1 VFSCGEPD
9 EASRKASIA
18 RLPAFTRSMRP
29 PTAEEARLMQLQRCH
44 RVLPQ
49 DNDTGGFFVAVLHLL
64 PDHSPTPPEYQAC
77 AVEEASL
84 TGEGKKKKH
93 GGQEVSAEASMEI
106 MRNLGYN
113 PKHTTINGTARAS
126 GNTGAVSK
134 KTPVVTA
141 TGSARPDAPA
151 APAPNPPKGE
161 AAEGPVEYRL
171 LGSAESRLVCE
182 GLQLDPAWVA
192 AADSS
197 TPSPRYH
204 LVSTV
209 AVPTTALG
217 ESAEEGEDV
226 QEDSYAGIF
235 GSKATGWVRQ
245 APVAASAGS
254 GKSCGPTTRYCLVSE
269 NVRAALSTWAS
280 GTPMFLR
287 QAGVAVA
294 DLVDGDTATESEA
307 NSHYRVLAD
316 AATVLATCARKE
328 LVVNLGPADFKFVL
342 KLAPQYARSDV
353 QDADISALL
362 EQAAALTAADFD
374 PDGASLEELSEE
386 AAELQVALA
395 GGLSAEGLQRLGDA
409 YREQVAVVAPDSVMH
424 VYVVCEAAVAMA
436 AEGQAGSG
444 EAATGAA
451 AGGEKRRLS
460 KAERKK
466 LKAAPHATSSSATS
480 TAAAAGKT
488 KGAQEVQDID
498 RSSGGAVGGRGPEVL
513 LLEVGDGAVSLR
525 TATDVCRSYLD
536 AL

>member
-29 PTAEEARLMQLQRCH
+29 PAPEEARLMQLQRCH

-64 PDHSPTPPEYQAC
+64 PDHSPTHPEYQAC

-113 PKHTTINGTARAS
+113 PKHTTIKGTAGAS
-126 GNTGAVSK
+126 GGTGAVSK

-141 TGSARPDAPA
+141 TGSAQADAPA
-151 APAPNPPKGE
+151 APVPNPPKGD

-171 LGSAESRLVCE
+171 LGAAESRAVCE

-197 TPSPRYH
+197 TTSASYH
-204 LVSTV
+204 LVSTL
-209 AVPTTALG
+209 AVPTAATG
-217 ESAEEGEDV
+217 ETAEEGEEV

-254 GKSCGPTTRYCLVSE
+254 SKKSGPTTRYCLVSE

-280 GTPMFLR
+280 GTPVFLR

-294 DLVDGDTATESEA
+294 DLVDGGTIGPIA
-307 NSHYRVLAD
+307 NGHYSVLPD

-328 LVVNLGPADFKFVL
+328 VVVNLGPADFRFVL
-342 KLAPQYARSDV
+342 KLALQYARRDE
-353 QDADISALL
+353 QAADISALL
-362 EQAAALTAADFD
+362 AQAAALTAADFD
-374 PDGASLEELSEE
+374 PVSASLDGLSEDT
-386 AAELQVALA
+386 AELQVALA

-424 VYVVCEAAVAMA
+424 VYVACEAAVAMA

-466 LKAAPHATSSSATS
+466 LKAAPPAASSSATS
-480 TAAAAGKT
+480 AAAGKT
-488 KGAQEVQDID
+488 KGAQEVQNSD

-513 LLEVGDGAVSLR
+513 LLEVGDGAVKLR
-525 TATDVCRSYLD
+525 SATDVCRSYLD
-536 AL
+536 TL

>member
-64 PDHSPTPPEYQAC
+64 PDHSPTPSEYQAC
-77 AVEEASL
+77 AVEDGPS

-113 PKHTTINGTARAS
+113 PKHTTIKGTAGAS
-126 GNTGAVSK
+126 GGTGAVSK

-141 TGSARPDAPA
+141 TGSAKSDIPA
-151 APAPNPPKGE
+151 APVPNPPKGD

-171 LGSAESRLVCE
+171 LGSAESRAVCE

-192 AADSS
+192 AADPS
-197 TPSPRYH
+197 TTRPSYH
-204 LVSTV
+204 LVSTL

-217 ESAEEGEDV
+217 ESTEEGEEV

-245 APVAASAGS
+245 APAAASTGS
-254 GKSCGPTTRYCLVSE
+254 GKKCGPTTRYCLVSE

-280 GTPMFLR
+280 GTPVFLR

-294 DLVDGDTATESEA
+294 DLIDGGTTGSIA
-307 NSHYRVLAD
+307 NGHYRVLPD
-316 AATVLATCARKE
+316 AATVLATCVRKE
-328 LVVNLGPADFKFVL
+328 LVVNLAPADFKFVL
-342 KLAPQYARSDV
+342 KLALQYARSDE

-362 EQAAALTAADFD
+362 EQAAALTAADFY
-374 PDGASLEELSEE
+374 PDSASLEGLNAE

-409 YREQVAVVAPDSVMH
+409 YREQVAVVAPGSVMH
-424 VYVVCEAAVAMA
+424 VYVACEAAVAMA

-488 KGAQEVQDID
+488 KGAQEVQDSD
-498 RSSGGAVGGRGPEVL
+498 RSAGGAVGGRGPEVL
-513 LLEVGDGAVSLR
+513 LLEVGDGAVKLSSAYDL
-525 TATDVCRSYLD
+525 CRSYLD

>member
-64 PDHSPTPPEYQAC
+64 PDHSPTAPEYQAC
-77 AVEEASL
+77 AVEEASS
-84 TGEGKKKKH
+84 TGKGKKKKH

-113 PKHTTINGTARAS
+113 PKHTTIKGIASAS

-134 KTPVVTA
+134 KTPVITA
-141 TGSARPDAPA
+141 TGPTKPDVPA
-151 APAPNPPKGE
+151 APAPNPPKGD

-171 LGSAESRLVCE
+171 LGAAESFLVCE

-197 TPSPRYH
+197 TTSPSYH
-204 LVSTV
+204 LVSTLV
-209 AVPTTALG
+209 VPTAASG
-217 ESAEEGEDV
+217 ESTEEGEEV

-245 APVAASAGS
+245 APAAAGS

-280 GTPMFLR
+280 GTPVFLR

-294 DLVDGDTATESEA
+294 DLVDGGTTGSIA
-307 NSHYRVLAD
+307 NGHYSVLPD
-316 AATVLATCARKE
+316 AATVLAACVRKE

-342 KLAPQYARSDV
+342 KLALQYARSEE

-362 EQAAALTAADFD
+362 EQAAALTAVDFD
-374 PDGASLEELSEE
+374 PDSASLEGLNAEV
-386 AAELQVALA
+386 AELQVALA
-395 GGLSAEGLQRLGDA
+395 GGLSADGLQRLGDA
-409 YREQVAVVAPDSVMH
+409 YRVQVAVVATDSVRH
-424 VYVVCEAAVAMA
+424 VYIACEAAVAME

-444 EAATGAA
+444 EAATGAG

-466 LKAAPHATSSSATS
+466 LKAAPHATSSSAS
-480 TAAAAGKT
+480 SAAAGKV
-488 KGAQEVQDID
+488 KGAQEVPDSD
-498 RSSGGAVGGRGPEVL
+498 RSSGGAVGGRRPEVL
-513 LLEVGDGAVSLR
+513 LLEVGDGAVKLSSASDL
-525 TATDVCRSYLD
+525 CRSYLD

>member
-29 PTAEEARLMQLQRCH
+29 PAPEEARLMQLQRCH

-64 PDHSPTPPEYQAC
+64 PDHSPTPSEYQAC
-77 AVEEASL
+77 AVDES

-113 PKHTTINGTARAS
+113 PKHTTIKGTASAS

-141 TGSARPDAPA
+141 TGPAKPDAPA
-151 APAPNPPKGE
+151 APAPNPPKGD

-171 LGSAESRLVCE
+171 LGAVESRAVCE
-182 GLQLDPAWVA
+182 ELQLDPAWVA

-197 TPSPRYH
+197 TTSPRYH

-209 AVPTTALG
+209 AVPTAASR
-217 ESAEEGEDV
+217 ESAEEGEEV

-245 APVAASAGS
+245 APAAASTGS
-254 GKSCGPTTRYCLVSE
+254 GKKCGPTTRYCLVSE

-280 GTPMFLR
+280 GTPVFLR

-294 DLVDGDTATESEA
+294 DLVDGGTTESIA
-307 NSHYRVLAD
+307 NGHYRVLPD
-316 AATVLATCARKE
+316 AATVLAACVRKE

-342 KLAPQYARSDV
+342 KLALQYARSDE

-374 PDGASLEELSEE
+374 PDSASLEELSEE

-409 YREQVAVVAPDSVMH
+409 YREQVAVVATDSVKH
-424 VYVVCEAAVAMA
+424 VYVACEAAVAME

-444 EAATGAA
+444 EAATGAG

-466 LKAAPHATSSSATS
+466 LKAAPHATSSSAS
-480 TAAAAGKT
+480 SAAAGKV
-488 KGAQEVQDID
+488 KGAQEVPDSD
-498 RSSGGAVGGRGPEVL
+498 RSSGGAVGGRRPEVL
-513 LLEVGDGAVSLR
+513 LLEVGDGAVKLSSASDL
-525 TATDVCRSYLD
+525 CRSYLD